1 MKCKALILGL
11 IFSMILSVPVF
22 ANPTNPAVETGDDV
36 QIVVPDNITNA
47 EAYTNLKKF
56 QNLVNNKDIGNTP
69 ETIIRVVKVPKESDV
84 ANSGAITEGAETPV
98 VSTEP
103 VEEILHFS
111 LFDGQTFFSVEDDEF
126 KIWMDEI
133 VATAK
138 EDAVLGL
145 QDLKNVTTTL
155 DHIKL
160 KNWGEFL
167 TKYYGKE
174 ANNFPMGNVVITYGD
189 YSFTFA
195 NSKECKE
202 FILDYLVP
210 PMVEAIVNESK
221 SYPAKRYVLDIQSGS
236 VLADYQ
242 CDLTKVKELKTVYPF
257 DGVSNYIFSN
267 TGDYFAINLG
277 EEYVNILRGYIDESG
292 YDRRVEG
299 SVPGCVNVLS
309 YVTLLRNVNGATL
322 SDKVLSDF
330 TMYENLAVCLD
341 TKELIDTTDMT
352 TNRKALVYADYKID
366 PSKLLLTP
374 ISDTVVIIQPTYLE
388 CFSYR
393 VNANN
398 KVYERNFGR
407 TLDATEFITTG
418 APYLTTTVQVEG
430 EKGSIAQKQQI
441 NLEYFTDEFG
451 ILDVRLGNAPFLIFY
466 INYVPYDLLINWY
479 YNDSTAFSLM
489 PTEVERE
496 NFIKQV
502 KNDMETQGRSAEFDA
517 YVKAAGQMTD
527 GTKTIMKVSV
537 ISVIVIVV
545 AIVAFIIYK
554 KVKYAKENP
563 VTYRSKVLFD
573 DDNDMDD
580 DDDDDF
586 GSFELK

>member
-1 MKCKALILGL
+1 MKHKVLMLCL
-11 IFSMILSVPVF
+11 IFSMIFSIPVF
-22 ANPTNPAVETGDDV
+22 ANPTNPSIETGEDV
-36 QIVVPDNITNA
+36 QIAVPDNIANA

-56 QNLVNNKDIGNTP
+56 QNLVNNKDISEGSEN
-69 ETIIRVVKVPKESDV
+69 IIRVVKVPKESDIV
-84 ANSGAITEGAETPV
+84 TSGMTTEGTETPV

-103 VEEILHFS
+103 AEEILHFG

-126 KIWMDEI
+126 KIWVDEI
-133 VATAK
+133 IATVK

-160 KNWGEFL
+160 ENWGEFL
-167 TKYYGKE
+167 TKYSGKE
-174 ANNFPMGNVVITYGD
+174 ANNFPMGNVVIEYGD

-202 FILDYLVP
+202 FVLDYLVP
-210 PMVEAIVNESK
+210 PMVETIVNEAK
-221 SYPAKRYVLDIQSGS
+221 DYPAKRYVLDIQSGS
-236 VLADYQ
+236 VLSEYQ
-242 CDLTKVKELKTVYPF
+242 CDLTQVKELKTVYPF
-257 DGVSNYIFSN
+257 DGVTNYIFSN

-277 EEYVNILRGYIDESG
+277 EEYVSILRGYIDESG

-309 YVTLLRNVNGATL
+309 YVTLLRNVDGATL

-398 KVYERNFGR
+398 RVYERNFGR
-407 TLDATEFITTG
+407 TLDATEFIKDG
-418 APYLTTTVQVEG
+418 APYLTTTIQVEG
-430 EKGSIAQKQQI
+430 ENGPIAQKQQI
-441 NLEYFTDEFG
+441 NLEHFVDEFG

-479 YNDSTAFSLM
+479 YNDSTAITLM
-489 PTEVERE
+489 PTDVERE
-496 NFIKQV
+496 NFIEQV
-502 KNDMETQGRSAEFDA
+502 KNDMEAQGRSAEFDA

-527 GTKTIMKVSV
+527 GTKTIMKVGIGGV
-537 ISVIVIVV
+537 IFLVV

-554 KVKYAKENP
+554 KVKYNKENP
-563 VTYRSKVLFD
+563 VTYRSNVLFD

-580 DDDDDF
+580 DDDDF